1 MPDISIDG
9 LPWWCNGKES
19 PCQCRRQ
26 RFESWSG
33 KTPCTGAWQPV
44 PAFLPGKFHAQR
56 NPCSPWGRKEP
67 PRPSRHA
74 VSEDSPSQEFKSCS
88 PKCLS
93 SGLVKGRV
101 ECIAPPRAGR
111 GGERERDARR
121 QLVMKLETR
130 GIRSLACIALQIQ
143 RAWVPSWVP
152 CPSSYPKQ
160 SILNQKG
167 I

>member
-1 MPDISIDG
+1 MVKNPPANAGDRGSNPGPGRHPALGHGSPFQHSCLENSMHSGTPVAHG
-9 LPWWCNGKES
+9 LC
-19 PCQCRRQ
+19 
-26 RFESWSG
+26 
-33 KTPCTGAWQPV
+33 
-44 PAFLPGKFHAQR
+44 
-56 NPCSPWGRKEP
+56 KEP